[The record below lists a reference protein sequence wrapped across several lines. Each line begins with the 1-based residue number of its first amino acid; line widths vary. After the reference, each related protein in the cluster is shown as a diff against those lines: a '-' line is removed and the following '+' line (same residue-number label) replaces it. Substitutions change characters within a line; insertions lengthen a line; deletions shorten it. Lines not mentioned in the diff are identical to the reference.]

1 MNLLSNLVPKL
12 GLSSSH
18 ASEAEDHS
26 HREEPSKDLSI
37 QEAQNNGQSVGYSGL
52 KPPPSHISL
61 PSNDNFGAS
70 EVPTPYS
77 DYQTPSTQP
86 HISDGTPDTNG
97 DGDPLKKEPPE
108 SQPSIDPLSLHIIR
122 RVSYRVQPK
131 DLTQV
136 AEVQATQHSDKDVI
150 EGDHP
155 KETSGDKISHPQVKS
170 LKHSVMNR
178 FGSKKDKAKPGV
190 QSVTEGNASEH
201 SDASSI
207 SSVERCPSF
216 ESQRA
221 VGRNALST
229 IPTRG
234 TGVAPHGQPNVKTRS
249 KIKPNRAF
257 ARMIFAQTLA
267 SSHYDGDDAGYAN
280 GNNPVASAVDDESLV
295 QDEPIGAVWVL
306 KFSKDGKYLAS
317 GGQDCVLRVWQVIG
331 DDSNILQQTED
342 ETAKGVPSDESIK
355 VFEDK
360 PIHEYEGHQ
369 ADILDIGWSKNN
381 FLLSSSMDK
390 TVRLWHIIRK
400 ECLCVFQHLDV
411 VTSITFHPRDDRFFL
426 SGSLD
431 CKLRLWNIPD
441 KKVAYWNEVPDSNM
455 VTAVGFTQD
464 GKIAVAGSYIGSCF
478 FYETEGLRYNT
489 QITLDSNKNR
499 NSKKARKIT
508 GIESMPG
515 MPPGEEKLLIT
526 SNDSRIRLINLKDK
540 GLVAKYKGLDNPSM
554 QIRATFS
561 DDGRQ
566 IICGSEDRNI
576 FIWETEQAGF
586 SPFHYL
592 QDSRYKTAATLG
604 HFGEQLVQTAVNS
617 THHNGQPTRVSGW
630 LKRGGEKVKEKLKGG
645 YEYFEGHN
653 QVVTAAIFAPTR
665 TRQLIART
673 GRDTIYNNTT
683 IPEDHTNSHSSDPHL
698 NRSISNTSNLTT
710 QTELEAEKVER
721 ARKNTLNYTY
731 PNGQIIVSSDNIGV
745 IKVWRVDCGI
755 YTNTLLSPTTTKQDH
770 IDGSSVPLQQ
780 ITTSGTESTV
790 KSTTRS
796 KRNLASIFGKH
807 K

>member
-1 MNLLSNLVPKL
+1 MNILSNLVPKF
-12 GLSSSH
+12 GLANSKIEETNVDSDSH
-18 ASEAEDHS
+18 
-26 HREEPSKDLSI
+26 EPPQDLSI
-37 QEAQNNGQSVGYSGL
+37 VEAQHHGQSVGEGDTGNAPGHINIPPNDFNDTNSSG
-52 KPPPSHISL
+52 
-61 PSNDNFGAS
+61 
-70 EVPTPYS
+70 TPYS
-77 DYQTPSTQP
+77 AYQTPSAATGLDSVSKSLEHTDSYP
-86 HISDGTPDTNG
+86 PG
-97 DGDPLKKEPPE
+97 KRERPE
-108 SQPSIDPLSLHIIR
+108 SQPSIDPLSAHIIR
-122 RVSYRVQPK
+122 RVSYRVKPE
-131 DLTQV
+131 DDDNPL
-136 AEVQATQHSDKDVI
+136 ASDIKPIPDSDNT
-150 EGDHP
+150 EQDTLN
-155 KETSGDKISHPQVKS
+155 ETSDSTPTQTKPSDSQTKAGRIGRKKTEHKAIPE
-170 LKHSVMNR
+170 LKAEEAAAEN
-178 FGSKKDKAKPGV
+178 
-190 QSVTEGNASEH
+190 E
-201 SDASSI
+201 DASSL
-207 SSVERCPSF
+207 SSTDGRNSID
-216 ESQRA
+216 SQRSA
-221 VGRNALST
+221 ARSNVTSNNRTMSA
-229 IPTRG
+229 
-234 TGVAPHGQPNVKTRS
+234 APHGLPIVKTRS
-249 KIKPNRAF
+249 KIKANRAF
-257 ARMIFAQTLA
+257 ARMVFAQTLTA
-267 SSHYDGDDAGYAN
+267 PRLDINATPTETNDAKLVPGINEDDYF
-280 GNNPVASAVDDESLV
+280 STEELV
-295 QDEPIGAVWVL
+295 GAVWVL
-306 KFSKDGKYLAS
+306 KFSKDGKYLAQ
-317 GGQDCVLRVWQVIG
+317 GGQDCVLRVWQVLG
-331 DDSNILQQTED
+331 QQANSTLAVPGEQNRNGEATN
-342 ETAKGVPSDESIK
+342 ETIK

-360 PIHEYEGHQ
+360 PLHEYEGHM
-369 ADILDIGWSKNN
+369 ADILDVSWSKNN

-390 TVRLWHIIRK
+390 TVRLWHVTRK

-455 VTAVGFTQD
+455 VTAVGFTHN
-464 GKIAVAGSYIGSCF
+464 GKIAVAGSYVGSCF

-489 QITLDSNKNR
+489 QINLTPSKGR

-653 QVVTAAIFAPTR
+653 QVVTTAIFAPTR
-665 TRQLIART
+665 TRQILARS
-673 GRDTIYNNTT
+673 GFDTIYNNTI
-683 IPEDHTNSHSSDPHL
+683 IPDEPKKSIGNRLVRSGSNASHVS
-698 NRSISNTSNLTT
+698 TS
-710 QTELEAEKVER
+710 QAELEAEQSEQSRQR
-721 ARKNTLNYTY
+721 ALNYTY
-731 PNGQIIVSSDNIGV
+731 PDGHIIVSADNVGV
-745 IKVWRVDCGI
+745 IKVWRVDCGN
-755 YTNTLLSPTTTKQDH
+755 YGAGSNLLSPTTSKQEPVV
-770 IDGSSVPLQQ
+770 GSSVHLHSVP
-780 ITTSGTESTV
+780 SNDSTI
-790 KSTTRS
+790 KPNKA
-796 KRNLASIFGKH
+796 KRNIASMFGKS